1 MDRRSNMANS
11 TMNAPPK
18 KGGAGGGYT
27 WGSPLDV
34 IDFEPVGVT
43 GSVGV
48 VVGTQSLPIVTSP
61 TAVIAG
67 PTTSFQMNQQAF
79 PALGAAPAKVAV
91 SSWGPGAMPQ
101 TVVSGA
107 AIRPGAVEVVGQQHP
122 RNLFARKAR
131 PQQTQVVATQVQG
144 GMIDWSQSGMPVE
157 TMQSIVRQ
165 AAHLGPYQTAGT
177 TTLPLDTLRARN
189 IGTTTQIQAV
199 QPMIA
204 KQPIAMQ
211 KPTIIQQP
219 R

>member
-1 MDRRSNMANS
+1 MDRRTNMANS
-11 TMNAPPK
+11 SVNAPPK

-34 IDFEPVGVT
+34 TDYEPVGVT

-48 VVGTQSLPIVTSP
+48 VTQSLPVVSSP
-61 TAVIAG
+61 TAVAAG
-67 PTTSFQMNQQAF
+67 TPTSFQMTQQAF
-79 PALGAAPAKVAV
+79 PNALGAAPAKVAV
-91 SSWGPGAMPQ
+91 SSWGPGALPQ
-101 TVVSGA
+101 TVVSGS
-107 AIRPGAVEVVGQQHP
+107 AIRQGVSVGQQQP

-131 PQQTQVVATQVQG
+131 PQQTQVVATQVQD
-144 GMIDWSQSGMPVE
+144 GMIDWSKSGMPVE
-157 TMQSIVRQ
+157 TMQAIVRQ
-165 AAHLGPYQTAGT
+165 AAHLGPYATAGP

-199 QPMIA
+199 QPAVA